1 MTERQPDWTET
12 WEPKENEFAH
22 LIWVH
27 RDDAPGHWLSWKEAE
42 VKLACAARNSY
53 AKHFGARAIAAA
65 ESDALGRLILSLQEA
80 RDTLCDYRYCN
91 SFGRAVGEN
100 IAALLRELE
109 GT

>member
-1 MTERQPDWTET
+1 MTERQTDWTGT

-27 RDDAPGHWLSWKEAE
+27 RDDAAGHWLSWKEAE

-65 ESDALGRLILSLQEA
+65 ESDWI
-80 RDTLCDYRYCN
+80 
-91 SFGRAVGEN
+91 GRAIMTLRIALSHPRTVGGVDL
-100 IAALLRELE
+100 IRALLREVE
-109 GT
+109 EAK